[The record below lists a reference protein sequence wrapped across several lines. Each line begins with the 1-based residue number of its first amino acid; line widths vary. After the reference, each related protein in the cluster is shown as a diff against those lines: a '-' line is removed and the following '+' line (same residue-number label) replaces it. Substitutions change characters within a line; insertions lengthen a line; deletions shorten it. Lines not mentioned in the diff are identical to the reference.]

1 MGHHIA
7 ELENLSFVP
16 AQAKLDPGME
26 AIVVVA
32 AAAAGFV
39 AVVEDGVLAPC
50 SAAPI
55 PSWHLEDC
63 RLPCQQKPWESCME
77 GSRRSKTSSACLA
90 LSFVALIV
98 VTLVESSLP
107 LASVCL
113 LRPWRATSSS
123 SILLHLAIAVVE
135 LAVVP

>member
-1 MGHHIA
+1 MA

-26 AIVVVA
+26 AIVVVVVV
-32 AAAAGFV
+32 AAGFV
-39 AVVEDGVLAPC
+39 AAVEDGVLAPC

-63 RLPCQQKPWESCME
+63 RLPYQQKPWESCME
-77 GSRRSKTSSACLA
+77 GFRHSKTSSACLA

-113 LRPWRATSSS
+113 LPPWRATSSS

>member
-1 MGHHIA
+1 VGQHMA

-16 AQAKLDPGME
+16 VQAKLDPGME
-26 AIVVVA
+26 AIVV
-32 AAAAGFV
+32 AAAGFV
-39 AVVEDGVLAPC
+39 AVAEVGVLAPC

-63 RLPCQQKPWESCME
+63 RLPCQQKPWGSCME
-77 GSRRSKTSSACLA
+77 GCRRSKTSSACLA
-90 LSFVALIV
+90 LSFVALIA
-98 VTLVESSLP
+98 VTLVEFSLP

-123 SILLHLAIAVVE
+123 SILLPLAIAAVE
-135 LAVVP
+135 LAVAP

>member
-1 MGHHIA
+1 MA
-7 ELENLSFVP
+7 ELENLSSVP

-26 AIVVVA
+26 AVVVVVV
-32 AAAAGFV
+32 AAAGFV

-63 RLPCQQKPWESCME
+63 RLPCQRKPWESCME
-77 GSRRSKTSSACLA
+77 GFRRSETSSACLA

-98 VTLVESSLP
+98 VTLVESSPP
-107 LASVCL
+107 LAFVYL
-113 LRPWRATSSS
+113 LRP
-123 SILLHLAIAVVE
+123 
-135 LAVVP
+135 